1 MSRKLNPP
9 LAQPSKSKFISEIA
23 GIWGLIGS
31 LLVAM
36 QALPFLSAEGNELT

>member
-9 LAQPSKSKFISEIA
+9 LAQPIEKQFIPEIA

-31 LLVAM
+31 LLVAV
-36 QALPFLSAEGNELT
+36 QALSFLSAEGNELT